1 MFVIA
6 NLKKQITSL
15 KIIIKTK
22 DEEIKEIKK
31 NTKYAKF
38 SLLEQEYHQ
47 KIENY
52 GYLLQHNE
60 FLQNNLEE

>member
-22 DEEIKEIKK
+22 DEEIEEIKK